1 MANIVPGVRWE
12 PISLAGV
19 PRRRKG
25 RGFCLHVAVS
35 NAPALRPGSNA
46 TWHFYLPK
54 QGQAIQYV
62 DLDYVAYAQLDGN
75 PTMVSAESQGGMV
88 DADREPWT
96 DNQCEWA
103 ARILAH
109 LHRTEGTPLQV
120 MPDSRPESRGLGY
133 HRLGVDPWRV
143 AGGERWSSSR
153 GKLCPG
159 AAKIAQVPSI
169 VARAAA
175 LVNGTTEEDPLAALT
190 ESEQRELL
198 DGIRYLKKNGEGDRF
213 VHEIPSRIIDAI
225 EERLDAI
232 DARLA
237 ELAPPSA

>member
-1 MANIVPGVRWE
+1 MPNLVPGARWE

-62 DLDYVAYAQLDGN
+62 DLDYVAYAQLEGN

-109 LHRTEGTPLQV
+109 LHKTEGTPLQV
-120 MPDSRPESRGLGY
+120 MPDSRAESKGLGY
-133 HRLGVDPWRV
+133 HRLGIDPWRV
-143 AGGERWSSSR
+143 GAGERWSSSR

-169 VARAAA
+169 VARATQ

-198 DGIRYLKKNGEGDRF
+198 EAARTIKKGGQLNTYLG
-213 VHEIPSRIIDAI
+213 EIPDRVARVLS
-225 EERLDAI
+225 ERLDTI
-232 DARLA
+232 EARLN
-237 ELAPPSA
+237 ELAPPA

>member
-1 MANIVPGVRWE
+1 MPNLVPGARWE

-46 TWHFYLPK
+46 TWHS
-54 QGQAIQYV
+54 
-62 DLDYVAYAQLDGN
+62 YAQLEGN

-109 LHRTEGTPLQV
+109 LHKTEGTPLQV
-120 MPDSRPESRGLGY
+120 MPDSRAESKGLGY
-133 HRLGVDPWRV
+133 HRLGIDPWRV
-143 AGGERWSSSR
+143 GAGERWSSSR

-169 VARAAA
+169 VARATQ

-198 DGIRYLKKNGEGDRF
+198 EAARTIKKGGQLNTYLG
-213 VHEIPSRIIDAI
+213 EIPDRVARVLS
-225 EERLDAI
+225 ERLDTI
-232 DARLA
+232 EARLN
-237 ELAPPSA
+237 ELAPPA